1 MEISIYPWL
10 VSDQSKEVTQLW
22 RLQCRYS
29 VSHDIKC
36 IVQSVVFLA
45 RFERVIHLDLWYN
58 ACTFLS
64 GGSRSLQ
71 LLAFSWCSS
80 SNFRLMFSIDSCSIS
95 QNPARSWDT
104 GRGWAFG
111 FCQRKRKKDYTQNI
125 CSFGI
130 GYITEFARID
140 LYYINAR
147 TRGSEGGV
155 GRGHQMLLCCDWLV
169 DVCLPSFPHRGPG
182 TAGISVTSAA
192 ARCPPRYESCL
203 GLHAKTHDKV
213 RLECA
218 KTEVQKYPPRI
229 KYGAHGKGLTSRR
242 LVTRHTRTS
251 DVWSHWCSICA
262 KGATFDLRDAVMRV
276 SANNLF
282 NSVWLSQGYRMTSE
296 DVE

>member
-10 VSDQSKEVTQLW
+10 VSDQSKEVTQLG

-36 IVQSVVFLA
+36 IVQNVVFLA

-155 GRGHQMLLCCDWLV
+155 ATKCCCVVIGWWM
-169 DVCLPSFPHRGPG
+169 
-182 TAGISVTSAA
+182 
-192 ARCPPRYESCL
+192 
-203 GLHAKTHDKV
+203 
-213 RLECA
+213 CA
-218 KTEVQKYPPRI
+218 YQVFFTEVP
-229 KYGAHGKGLTSRR
+229 
-242 LVTRHTRTS
+242 
-251 DVWSHWCSICA
+251 
-262 KGATFDLRDAVMRV
+262 
-276 SANNLF
+276 
-282 NSVWLSQGYRMTSE
+282 
-296 DVE
+296 